1 MTWLETKYSAVTALE
16 LNTLFSGSFFWLQV
30 ESYVETGGDTAQDDE
45 ADDDYEEDNSD
56 IIMIED
62 DQPDVAP
69 TSKWCS
75 YWTMSLK

>member
-1 MTWLETKYSAVTALE
+1 MSALIFT
-16 LNTLFSGSFFWLQV
+16 FFFWLQV
-30 ESYVETGGDTAQDDE
+30 ESYGETGGDTAQDDE

-75 YWTMSLK
+75 YWTMSL